1 MKVRCSLHRCVIGIR
16 GMACFLAVV
25 CLLLLPACS
34 GSEPDLLLGKW
45 RVYHIDRGGMII
57 GGPRFKGTEYT
68 FRDNGTVFG
77 QGTATSNQDTLT
89 SRYERRGDTL
99 VYTHLVTQAQEA
111 YHIDSLTT
119 EKLVISAVTD
129 GIPTTVS
136 MQRLKK

>member
-1 MKVRCSLHRCVIGIR
+1 MGRTGRGRAVIVASLVCL
-16 GMACFLAVV
+16 CLAVTR
-25 CLLLLPACS
+25 CGS
-34 GSEPDLLLGKW
+34 GEPDLLLGKW

-77 QGTATSNQDTLT
+77 QGTANSNQDTLT
-89 SRYERRGDTL
+89 SRYERRGDSL
-99 VYTHLVTQAQEA
+99 VYTHLATQAQEA
-111 YHIDSLTT
+111 YHIDTLTA

-136 MQRLKK
+136 MQRIKK